1 MLYAYNALPLA
12 EQVNLFALVFFFCV
26 GIITLAIFSLRWKQ
40 RRRDQAR
47 SRGGTVITAEFFREY
62 FFFITFPF
70 LKLCEIARLSPN
82 TISAFSLF
90 LGFVA
95 AGSIAAGWFFWG
107 GWALAFSG
115 MVDTLDGQIARLTGK
130 VSARGAYLDSVFD
143 RYADFA
149 VFSAFLFYFGTG
161 LSEITVVSG
170 YVPAA
175 AALAALT
182 GAALISYVKERGANL
197 GVRDERGLMQRA
209 DRLLITCVM
218 CIYDPAALLFA
229 GMVFDEQQNN
239 RYLTLIGLSVMAIVS
254 HASAIN
260 RLRRIAKQ
268 LQ

>member
-1 MLYAYNALPLA
+1 MLNAFHALPA
-12 EQVNLFALVFFFCV
+12 NEQVNLFVLLFCFLVGV
-26 GIITLAIFSLRWKQ
+26 VTIAIFSLRWKY
-40 RRRDQAR
+40 RKRDRVR
-47 SRGGTVITAEFFREY
+47 SRGGTLITAEFFREY

-70 LKLCEIARLSPN
+70 LKLCEVGRFSPN
-82 TISAFSLF
+82 AISAFSLL

-95 AGSIAAGWFFWG
+95 AGFIAMGWFFWG

-115 MVDTLDGQIARLTGK
+115 MVDTLDGQIARLSGK

-149 VFSAFLFYFGTG
+149 VFSAFLFYFGG
-161 LSEITVVSG
+161 GFSEVTVIPA

-197 GVRDERGLMQRA
+197 GARDERGLMQRA

-229 GMVFDEQQNN
+229 GMLWDEQQNN
-239 RYLTLIGLSVMAIVS
+239 RYLALAGLIAMAVVS

-260 RLRRIAKQ
+260 RIRRIAKQ
-268 LQ
+268 L